1 MSLARVLRVFRKDMV
16 VGPRSP
22 IFMYALALPV
32 AMTLVLQLA
41 FGTLFEPKPRLGL
54 MDEGSSGISAA
65 AQALEGI
72 KLTSLGDV
80 QELKRQVEANDLDV
94 GLVLPAG
101 FDDAVRSG
109 ARPPL
114 ELYMSGES
122 LASNRLILSVT
133 IMDLVRGVEDRPAP
147 VEVESAGLG
156 EGEALPISARLVPL
170 VLIYALI
177 MAGIFVPASSLVE
190 ENEKGTLMAML
201 VTPVR
206 VSEVIAAKAA
216 MGVVLAFL
224 MSVVTLLLNDAMGA
238 HPATLIVVLLSASVY
253 SALLGMILGTIS
265 KDTTSMFTVAKGSGV
280 FLVGPVIFYLF
291 PDWPQWIAKLFPSYW
306 MIDPIWRV
314 GIRGQGL
321 GAVWVELAVTAGICV
336 VLILVIARLSRRM
349 VERAAG

>member
-1 MSLARVLRVFRKDMV
+1 MSLARVFRVFRKDMV

-54 MDEGSSGISAA
+54 VDQGNSEISVAALALDGIELA
-65 AQALEGI
+65 
-72 KLTSLGDV
+72 SLGDV

-109 ARPPL
+109 ERPPL
-114 ELYMSGES
+114 ELYMGGES
-122 LASNRLILSVT
+122 LASNRLILSAT
-133 IMDLVRGVEDRPAP
+133 IMGLVRGVEDRPAP
-147 VEVESAGLG
+147 VEVELANRG
-156 EGEALPISARLVPL
+156 EGETLPISARLVPL

-190 ENEKGTLMAML
+190 ENEKGTLVAML

-206 VSEVIAAKAA
+206 VSEVITAKAA

-224 MSVVTLLLNDAMGA
+224 MSVVTLLMNDALGA

-253 SALLGMILGTIS
+253 SALLGMVLGTIS

-321 GAVWVELAVTAGICV
+321 SAVWVELAVTAGICV

>member
-54 MDEGSSGISAA
+54 VDEGSSGISAA
-65 AQALEGI
+65 AQALDGI
-72 KLTSLGDV
+72 ELTSLGDV
-80 QELKRQVEANDLDV
+80 RELKRQVEANDLDV

-109 ARPPL
+109 ERPPL
-114 ELYMSGES
+114 ELYMGGES

-147 VEVESAGLG
+147 VEVELANLG
-156 EGEALPISARLVPL
+156 EGETLPISARLVPL
-170 VLIYALI
+170 VLMYALI

-190 ENEKGTLMAML
+190 ENEKGTLVAML

-224 MSVVTLLLNDAMGA
+224 MSVVTLLMNDALGA

-253 SALLGMILGTIS
+253 SALLGMVLGTIS
-265 KDTTSMFTVAKGSGV
+265 KDTTSMFTVAKGSGI

-291 PDWPQWIAKLFPSYW
+291 PDWPQWIAKIFPSYW

-314 GIRGQGL
+314 AIRGQGL
-321 GAVWVELAVTAGICV
+321 GAVWAELVTTALICV
-336 VLILVIARLSRRM
+336 ALVLVIGRLSRRM

>member
-1 MSLARVLRVFRKDMV
+1 MSLSRVLKVFRKDMV

-22 IFMYALALPV
+22 IFMYTLALPV

-41 FGTLFEPKPRLGL
+41 FGTLFEPKPRLGIV
-54 MDEGSSGISAA
+54 DQGNSAISVA
-65 AQALEGI
+65 AQALDGI
-72 KLTSLGDV
+72 GLTRLGDV
-80 QELKRQVEANDLDV
+80 QGLKRQVEANDMDV
-94 GLVLPAG
+94 GLVLPVG

-109 ARPPL
+109 QRPPL
-114 ELYMSGES
+114 EFYIGGES

-133 IMDLVRGVEDRPAP
+133 IMDLVRGLEDRAAP
-147 VEVESAGLG
+147 VEVVSAGLG
-156 EGEALPISARLVPL
+156 AGETLPISARLVPL

-190 ENEKGTLMAML
+190 ENEKGTLVAML
-201 VTPVR
+201 VTPLR

-216 MGVVLAFL
+216 MGVVLAFV
-224 MSVVTLLLNDAMGA
+224 MSVVTLLMNDAWGA

-253 SALLGMILGTIS
+253 SAILGMVLGTIS

-306 MIDPIWRV
+306 MIDPIWKV

-321 GAVWVELAVTAGICV
+321 GAVWVELVVTAGICV
-336 VLILVIARLSRRM
+336 ALVLVISRLSRRM